1 MKRIGISRPGS
12 LILGSNSILEDSD
25 SSPELMDLNLG
36 SFIKRHNNSSDSI
49 LQHTIAETQM
59 KQQAEEDI
67 GSRDGED
74 ITEDDGSVSTL
85 SKVQTSLS
93 LFEKY
98 SETLINVQ
106 QNSLHSLLTA
116 SRDTLSLLG

>member
-12 LILGSNSILEDSD
+12 LIFGSNSILEDSD
-25 SSPELMDLNLG
+25 SSPELMNLNLG
-36 SFIKRHNNSSDSI
+36 SFIKRHNNSNDSI

-93 LFEKY
+93 LFERY